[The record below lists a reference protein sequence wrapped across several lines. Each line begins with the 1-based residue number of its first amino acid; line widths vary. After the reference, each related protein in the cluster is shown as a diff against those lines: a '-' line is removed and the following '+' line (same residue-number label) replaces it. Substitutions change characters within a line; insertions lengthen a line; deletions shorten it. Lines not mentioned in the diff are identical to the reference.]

1 MELPSTAWPVVG
13 AGLSAAVGVVTA
25 RMGVVTARMGVVGGA
40 TALASACRK
49 STIKACVRSLPSLS
63 RKPMKRAT
71 LTQNSG
77 FNQFTLTPLYV
88 VSSLLHHFVS
98 LISSLLHHFISLVSL
113 LLYRFF
119 SFFFVVDQFTLTPL
133 YQFSQFTLIPLYLIS
148 SLLHHFMWSVH
159 SHTTLSV

>member
-49 STIKACVRSLPSLS
+49 LTAKACVRSLPSLS

-71 LTQNSG
+71 LAQNSG
-77 FNQFTLTPLYV
+77 FNQFTLTPLYL

-98 LISSLLHHFISLVSL
+98 LISSLLHH
-113 LLYRFF
+113 
-119 SFFFVVDQFTLTPL
+119 